1 MKKLAY
7 DKNGKIGTITPEKI
21 NLIVNTYRIMG
32 VMNNKIDVNDLIYTN
47 SLRDDFLLNDE
58 EKRYLEKKERITM
71 CVDPNWMPFEKIENN
86 KRTEKE
92 KEKLQLDANM
102 AALKSK
108 SFSELKTTSEQM
120 QWVGLNSEKVMII
133 LVAGFFFLILINKF
147 RHNAP

>member
-1 MKKLAY
+1 MFK
-7 DKNGKIGTITPEKI
+7 
-21 NLIVNTYRIMG
+21 LIVVVLLTLIALS
-32 VMNNKIDVNDLIYTN
+32 VIQVANNQ
-47 SLRDDFLLNDE
+47 SLTEQDKHTLFI
-58 EKRYLEKKERITM
+58 KKQEA
-71 CVDPNWMPFEKIENN
+71 EKIENN